1 MSRPNTAAPAD
12 QPSPSTRRHTRLFAV
27 ITVAITVVLGLASV
41 EWGLRWLGRSPDLDE
56 RLDVGLFT
64 YHPKVGWAL
73 TPGWNGRHRTIDF
86 DVRYSVNRS
95 GHRGTTV
102 EAVKPAGQRRIA
114 YLGDSFTFATGVED
128 AETFTEVLNRADAPA
143 TVHLNFGLPGT
154 STDQH
159 VLFAEERL
167 ALFEPDVIVLV
178 VYLANDLLDNLAA
191 YPLQVDF
198 AKPYFELRD
207 GELVLQGVPV
217 PRTLKPAAVKARSY
231 ADAVNAKPPPL
242 APLIE
247 RSEIARRL
255 AAALAPVDQT
265 EHFATHH
272 APSVDLFDALVRRLQ
287 TLAQTKRAELV
298 VALLP
303 GKSFVDDPAGPSA
316 QYQEMVRRAIIE
328 RLDDSGIAVIDVAS
342 ALRRAYGDGRRDLYH
357 PREGHFSAAGN
368 RFVAKVLS
376 EGLPPPATAGQR

>member
-1 MSRPNTAAPAD
+1 M
-12 QPSPSTRRHTRLFAV
+12 
-27 ITVAITVVLGLASV
+27 
-41 EWGLRWLGRSPDLDE
+41 
-56 RLDVGLFT
+56 
-64 YHPKVGWAL
+64 
-73 TPGWNGRHRTIDF
+73 
-86 DVRYSVNRS
+86 
-95 GHRGTTV
+95 
-102 EAVKPAGQRRIA
+102 
-114 YLGDSFTFATGVED
+114 
-128 AETFTEVLNRADAPA
+128 
-143 TVHLNFGLPGT
+143 
-154 STDQH
+154 
-159 VLFAEERL
+159 
-167 ALFEPDVIVLV
+167 
-178 VYLANDLLDNLAA
+178 
-191 YPLQVDF
+191 
-198 AKPYFELRD
+198 
-207 GELVLQGVPV
+207 
-217 PRTLKPAAVKARSY
+217 
-231 ADAVNAKPPPL
+231 
-242 APLIE
+242 IE

>member
-1 MSRPNTAAPAD
+1 MSRPSGEITSD
-12 QPSPSTRRHTRLFAV
+12 RLSPSTRRRARLFAV
-27 ITVAITVVLGLASV
+27 ITVAITLVLGLAGV
-41 EWGLRWLGRSPDLDE
+41 EWGLRWLNRSPDLDE
-56 RLDVGLFT
+56 RLDAGLFT
-64 YHPKVGWAL
+64 YHPRVGWTL

-102 EAVKPAGQRRIA
+102 EAIKPAGQRRIA

-128 AETFTEVLNRADAPA
+128 TETFTEVLNQAQAPA
-143 TVHLNFGLPGT
+143 VVHLNFGVPGT

-217 PRTLKPAAVKARSY
+217 PRALKPAALKARTY
-231 ADAVNAKPPPL
+231 ADAVAAKPPPL
-242 APLIE
+242 APLVT

-255 AAALAPVDQT
+255 AAALAPIDQT
-265 EHFATHH
+265 DHLATHH
-272 APSVDLFDALVRRLQ
+272 APSVDLFEALLRRLQ
-287 TLAQTKRAELV
+287 ALAQTKGAELV
-298 VALLP
+298 LALLP

-316 QYQEMVRRAIIE
+316 QYQEMVRRAIVA
-328 RLDDSGIAVIDVAS
+328 RLDGSGIAVIDVAA
-342 ALRRAYGDGRRDLYH
+342 ALQRAYRDGRRDLYH

-368 RFVAKVLS
+368 RFVAEILS
-376 EGLPPPATAGQR
+376 AGLPPPAKVGQ

>member
-56 RLDVGLFT
+56 RLDAGLFT

-73 TPGWNGRHRTIDF
+73 TPGWNGRHLTIDF

-154 STDQH
+154 STESGRLSAASRLRQTLLRAAGWRTRAARGAGAAH
-159 VLFAEERL
+159 AETGGGEGAKLRRRRKRQT
-167 ALFEPDVIVLV
+167 
-178 VYLANDLLDNLAA
+178 AA
-191 YPLQVDF
+191 AGAVD
-198 AKPYFELRD
+198 
-207 GELVLQGVPV
+207 
-217 PRTLKPAAVKARSY
+217 RTL
-231 ADAVNAKPPPL
+231 
-242 APLIE
+242 
-247 RSEIARRL
+247 
-255 AAALAPVDQT
+255 
-265 EHFATHH
+265 
-272 APSVDLFDALVRRLQ
+272 
-287 TLAQTKRAELV
+287 
-298 VALLP
+298 
-303 GKSFVDDPAGPSA
+303 
-316 QYQEMVRRAIIE
+316 
-328 RLDDSGIAVIDVAS
+328 
-342 ALRRAYGDGRRDLYH
+342 
-357 PREGHFSAAGN
+357 
-368 RFVAKVLS
+368 
-376 EGLPPPATAGQR
+376 